1 MADTIRVDIVTPEK
15 VLYSESA
22 DMVTA
27 PGSLGEF
34 GILPGHA
41 AFVTTLDEGPVAV
54 RKGSEVTRFTITGG
68 FAEVG
73 DDKLI
78 ILADAVVEE

>member
-1 MADTIRVDIVTPEK
+1 MADTIHVDIVTPEK

-41 AFVTTLDEGPVAV
+41 AFVTTLDHGDIAV
-54 RKGSEVTRFTITGG
+54 KKGCAEKRFTITGG

-73 DDKLI
+73 NDKLI
-78 ILADAVVEE
+78 ILADAVEAN